1 MRLDDDNSHSFAPL
15 LRRIFILVVV
25 IAAVPVMLWTI
36 TTFMRTYVAQPV
48 IASARPLVPATL
60 GSDTVNGPAAP
71 PAAADA
77 NPAQPAPTQAP
88 AIVEARATAT
98 DARDSDTDSKGNRA
112 SDTTASVTT
121 AKVAALATA
130 DASSPPTAPVA
141 TVSGAAQPTPAASS
155 PWPAVT
161 AAPAP
166 TMGAQPA
173 EPVAQADTAAADA
186 LPSTA
191 LLTGPIPLPPRRP
204 TVFALAETS
213 GVPLPRAR
221 PATAPASTPP
231 PVERSS
237 GYSAGLGPD
246 HY

>member
-25 IAAVPVMLWTI
+25 IAAVPAMLWTI

-48 IASARPLVPATL
+48 IASARPLVPAT
-60 GSDTVNGPAAP
+60 GSDTASGPGAA
-71 PAAADA
+71 PAAADTT
-77 NPAQPAPTQAP
+77 PAQPAPTQAP

-130 DASSPPTAPVA
+130 DASSPPTAPIA

-173 EPVAQADTAAADA
+173 EPVAQADTAAADV

-191 LLTGPIPLPPRRP
+191 PLTGPIPLPPRRP

-221 PATAPASTPP
+221 PATAPESTTP
-231 PVERSS
+231 PVEPSS
-237 GYSAGLGPD
+237 GYSAGLGPN